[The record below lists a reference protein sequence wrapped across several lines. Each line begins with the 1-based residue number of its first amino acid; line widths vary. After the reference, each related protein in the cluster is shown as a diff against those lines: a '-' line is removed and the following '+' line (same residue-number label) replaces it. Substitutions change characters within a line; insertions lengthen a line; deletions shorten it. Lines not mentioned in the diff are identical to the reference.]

1 MQKVISFII
10 PSYNAEPYLDQCL
23 KSFLH
28 PDCMEQIEVLIVND
42 GSKDGTK
49 ALAERYMEDY
59 PDIFRLIDKENGGH
73 GSALKV
79 GVKKA
84 SGRYLK
90 VIDADDWI
98 RTENLPVFLAYLE
111 KSCADVVLTPFHF
124 YDMETGKQ
132 TPQDSIPADQSIY
145 SMEKLMQE
153 YKKYQSGIVFHAI
166 TYRTEFYERY
176 GIKLTEKVSYEDQ
189 EYNAV
194 PFCHADKIAS
204 FHCFLYEYRIGNAAQ
219 SVAYKNQAAR
229 ILDLEKV
236 LRHMMAYYQ
245 RKTGLSESGRTYL
258 LQRLSEVTLIYYAVA
273 CIYEPDKKKGR
284 REGLRFYR
292 GVTARIPELQRQVKK
307 RFFLYLFLNFLSVS
321 PERYRS
327 WMDSA
332 FYGKIKRM
340 IQCKKRE
347 NNR

>member
-1 MQKVISFII
+1 
-10 PSYNAEPYLDQCL
+10 
-23 KSFLH
+23 
-28 PDCMEQIEVLIVND
+28 
-42 GSKDGTK
+42 
-49 ALAERYMEDY
+49 
-59 PDIFRLIDKENGGH
+59 
-73 GSALKV
+73 
-79 GVKKA
+79 
-84 SGRYLK
+84 
-90 VIDADDWI
+90 
-98 RTENLPVFLAYLE
+98 
-111 KSCADVVLTPFHF
+111 
-124 YDMETGKQ
+124 
-132 TPQDSIPADQSIY
+132 
-145 SMEKLMQE
+145 
-153 YKKYQSGIVFHAI
+153 
-166 TYRTEFYERY
+166 
-176 GIKLTEKVSYEDQ
+176 
-189 EYNAV
+189 
-194 PFCHADKIAS
+194 
-204 FHCFLYEYRIGNAAQ
+204 
-219 SVAYKNQAAR
+219 
-229 ILDLEKV
+229 
-236 LRHMMAYYQ
+236 MMAYYQ